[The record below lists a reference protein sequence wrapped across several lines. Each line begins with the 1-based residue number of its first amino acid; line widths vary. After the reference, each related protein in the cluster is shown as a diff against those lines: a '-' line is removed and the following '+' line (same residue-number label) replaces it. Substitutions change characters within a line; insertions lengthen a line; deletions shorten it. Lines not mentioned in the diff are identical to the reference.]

1 VGGSERQS
9 LPRMP
14 SFTVTTP
21 ASTNRHTTPNTTN
34 MITDIDSFCRQGASL
49 PVRRPNRG
57 APGPPRPA
65 CAPLVERGV
74 VVGDAIDAL
83 PLVRLPID
91 DDTAHYR
98 LPPTLGE
105 HTGEVLREAGFT
117 EVEIAQL
124 TTEPARI

>member
-1 VGGSERQS
+1 MLLPAPDHLSFLFDRYTSAVVLRCAWLRITCTLRRVSAGSRVIRS
-9 LPRMP
+9 
-14 SFTVTTP
+14 
-21 ASTNRHTTPNTTN
+21 A
-34 MITDIDSFCRQGASL
+34 A
-49 PVRRPNRG
+49 VRRTHDLRQAVDHPV
-57 APGPPRPA
+57 A
-65 CAPLVERGV
+65 VERGV
-74 VVGDAIDAL
+74 VVGDGIDAL

-124 TTEPARI
+124 TAEPARI